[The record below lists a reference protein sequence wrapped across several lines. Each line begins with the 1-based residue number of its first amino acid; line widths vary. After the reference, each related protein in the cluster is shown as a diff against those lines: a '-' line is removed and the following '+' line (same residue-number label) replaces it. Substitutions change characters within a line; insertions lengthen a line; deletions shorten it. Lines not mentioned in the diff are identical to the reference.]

1 MLDQINQLANNASAT
16 INDVIA
22 DNVSADRG
30 RLVTEKM
37 ARRSD
42 RMLDGV
48 VDVNRR
54 FVGHAVT
61 RADRAVA
68 QIPVELPFSDR
79 LPTAAEAGERYIGLL
94 ERAVSVRRH
103 LNARI
108 IHRCG
113 VDVSEAAVNE
123 GAVNETTAKKTTV
136 KTAAT
141 AKKTTAKKT
150 TAKKVTARK
159 ATAKKSTAK
168 RATASKSTK
177 TASTKT
183 ASAKKAAGSS

>member
-1 MLDQINQLANNASAT
+1 MLDQINKLANNASTT

-54 FVGHAVT
+54 LVGHAVT
-61 RADRAVA
+61 SADRAA
-68 QIPVELPFSDR
+68 EQFPVELPFRDR
-79 LPTAAEAGERYIGLL
+79 LPTPAQAGERYISLL

-103 LNARI
+103 LNERVI
-108 IHRCG
+108 NRCG
-113 VDVSEAAVNE
+113 TDAPETAVSE
-123 GAVNETTAKKTTV
+123 GAVNETAAKKTTV
-136 KTAAT
+136 KTA
-141 AKKTTAKKT
+141 TTAKKM
-150 TAKKVTARK
+150 TAKKV
-159 ATAKKSTAK
+159 TAKKSTAK

>member
-1 MLDQINQLANNASAT
+1 MLDQFNKLANHASTT

-54 FVGHAVT
+54 VVGHAVT
-61 RADRAVA
+61 SADRAA
-68 QIPVELPFSDR
+68 EQFPVGLPFRDR
-79 LPTAAEAGERYIGLL
+79 LPTPAQAGERYIGLL

-103 LNARI
+103 LNARVI
-108 IHRCG
+108 NRCATDASG
-113 VDVSEAAVNE
+113 TAVPD
-123 GAVNETTAKKTTV
+123 GAVNETAAKKTTV
-136 KTAAT
+136 KTA
-141 AKKTTAKKT
+141 T
-150 TAKKVTARK
+150 TAKKVTAK
-159 ATAKKSTAK
+159 KMTAKKSTAK

-177 TASTKT
+177 TASTRTASTRT